1 MRRQIEGV
9 VFRRWS
15 LRGVSIDS
23 NALWV
28 NGLWGIFGRLA
39 SGECRAVLAA
49 QLSYVGMS
57 SKSCLDRDFLD
68 SCVLI

>member
-9 VFRRWS
+9 VFRSRS
-15 LRGVSIDS
+15 FRGVPIDS

-28 NGLWGIFGRLA
+28 NGLWGILRGLA
-39 SGECRAVLAA
+39 SGERRAVLAA
-49 QLSYVGMS
+49 QLGYVGMS
-57 SKSCLDRDFLD
+57 SKGCLDRDFLD